1 MFLLECPNC
10 GKRNVAE
17 FRWGGEA
24 RPRPKDGENLPPE
37 EWQQFLYMRANK
49 RGLQRE
55 WWYHRA
61 GCQKWFLALR
71 DTNSHEVHA
80 TFFYGE
86 DQQAPVVDDLKSPLA

>member
-24 RPRPKDGENLPPE
+24 RPRPKDGENLPVE
-37 EWQQFLYMRANK
+37 QWQRFLYMRSNK
-49 RGLQRE
+49 RGVQRE

-61 GCQKWFLALR
+61 GCQKWFLAER
-71 DTNSHEVHA
+71 DTLTHEVQA
-80 TFFYGE
+80 TYFYG
-86 DQQAPVVDDLKSPLA
+86 DKQP